1 MINYHLFK
9 HKKDKPWHFIKG
21 NKFIT
26 SSIMKKRHEQ
36 KLIILSIGLII
47 AFSIPVSL
55 LFNSDRESMGYP
67 MILIYI
73 FALWLISII
82 ISFVIIKKYD
92 E

>member
-1 MINYHLFK
+1 
-9 HKKDKPWHFIKG
+9 
-21 NKFIT
+21 
-26 SSIMKKRHEQ
+26 MKKRHEQ
-36 KLIILSIGLII
+36 KLIILSIGLMI
-47 AFSIPVSL
+47 AFSIPISL
-55 LFNSDRESMGYP
+55 LFNSERKLLGYP